1 MFRMIWQITDIMIEN
16 KMSAISNIGKY
27 ISTIW
32 QYLFITIM
40 IISNNMNL
48 KNASVLDILKAVS
61 MQISIWRWEMHMIS
75 KYGFDW
81 GYKDL

>member
-1 MFRMIWQITDIMIEN
+1 
-16 KMSAISNIGKY
+16 
-27 ISTIW
+27 
-32 QYLFITIM
+32 M

-48 KNASVLDILKAVS
+48 NNALVLDIFKAVS
-61 MQISIWRWEMHMIS
+61 MQISIWRWEAYMIS